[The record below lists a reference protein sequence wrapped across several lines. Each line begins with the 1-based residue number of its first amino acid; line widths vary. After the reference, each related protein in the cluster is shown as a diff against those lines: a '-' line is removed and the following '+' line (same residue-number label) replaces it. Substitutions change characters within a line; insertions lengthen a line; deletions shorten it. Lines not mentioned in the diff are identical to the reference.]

1 MGSTHP
7 THLAIVPPGDG
18 DAVGG
23 RGQVHEVSEV
33 DGAAGPF
40 GLHSGLIRRVVALG
54 TGGGSATVDGLC
66 PCPSLHAHHPNNRS
80 GAALL
85 TGTEQ

>member
-1 MGSTHP
+1 MGLGRISRSRLMGQVGSTHP

-23 RGQVHEVSEV
+23 RGQIHEVSEV

-40 GLHSGLIRRVVALG
+40 GFHSRLI
-54 TGGGSATVDGLC
+54 
-66 PCPSLHAHHPNNRS
+66 
-80 GAALL
+80 
-85 TGTEQ
+85 